1 MYLVILKGIKYQE
14 EQVALT
20 LEADYKA
27 EIIVLYQHIL
37 KMTTYK
43 HINSTVPVPLTARV
57 YADNV
62 EIHIFHKLAACLHY
76 QWFFD
81 DLLGGGAVEITGAIA
96 KEYQVD
102 LTSVASSGE
111 YYCEIKI
118 GMTGCNDQVT
128 ERRRVSIIEC
138 LDQTDRTFA
147 ATGASGQVRVNA
159 PHYET
164 VAFSNEGNNWI
175 LADGATTCATM
186 NVNVCTFVQ
195 EFTLVDQI
203 TSANSARR
211 GQPSLTV
218 GGLVCFFN
226 IGQDF
231 IRTVAPTPPPI
242 VGPTPFVVP
251 DPPPGP
257 SLVLTQSGPVFTDS
271 NVVLHAHLSYTLLP
285 GQTAPVI
292 PDGNGEQV
300 VFTVDDGLGFQDRND
315 VTLASRR
322 EFEDLLSWQQQ
333 FTRHTAQ
340 TRVVTGTYTDPNGN
354 TVSNSITVV
363 FETRA
368 ALPTIFMGGT
378 PSALLDWLTVP
389 GSGPFAI
396 FPTPGRL
403 SKRQN
408 RVSFQFA
415 GGGLWEMSITIHP
428 WGVTPVRPTQDRPV
442 KLAMAQ
448 TRGGANST
456 DGGTDW
462 DDLGT
467 VHGLTF
473 TSTGLGQGFNSAT
486 NPLMEAP
493 VGGGVIQQTFK
504 FQGIGNINGIL
515 SLNATDN
522 LGYDANTDDM
532 NITVIVE
539 IRPQT

>member
-1 MYLVILKGIKYQE
+1 
-14 EQVALT
+14 
-20 LEADYKA
+20 
-27 EIIVLYQHIL
+27 
-37 KMTTYK
+37 MTTYK

-62 EIHIFHKLAACLHY
+62 EVHIFHKLASCLHY

-81 DLLGGGAVEITGAIA
+81 DLLGGGGSEITGAIA

-147 ATGASGQVRVNA
+147 ATGGSGQVRVNA

-164 VAFSNEGNNWI
+164 VIFSDEGNDWI
-175 LADGATTCATM
+175 LANGATTCATM

-231 IRTVAPTPPPI
+231 IRTVAPTPTPGPI
-242 VGPTPFVVP
+242 PFVVV

-257 SLVLTQSGPVFTDS
+257 SLRLTQSGPVFTDS

-300 VFTVDDGLGFQDRND
+300 VFTVDDGLGFQDRD
-315 VTLASRR
+315 DDTLASRR
-322 EFEDLLSWQQQ
+322 VFANLPSWQQK

-354 TVSNSITVV
+354 TVSSSITVV
-363 FETRA
+363 FESRA
-368 ALPTIFMGGT
+368 ALPTTFMGGIT
-378 PSALLDWLTVP
+378 GTILDWLNTSGSLP
-389 GSGPFAI
+389 GSLWVVPATIAHKGQL
-396 FPTPGRL
+396 L
-403 SKRQN
+403 SFR
-408 RVSFQFA
+408 FA
-415 GGGLWEMSITIHP
+415 GGGLWEMSVTIHP
-428 WGVTPVRPTQDRPV
+428 WGITPVRPTIDRVV
-442 KLAMAQ
+442 KVVIGG
-448 TRGGANST
+448 TRGGATST
-456 DGGTDW
+456 DGGLDW
-462 DDLGT
+462 DDLET
-467 VHGLTF
+467 VHANFLVGSDPNDTA
-473 TSTGLGQGFNSAT
+473 SYSAP
-486 NPLMEAP
+486 NPLVEAP
-493 VGGGVIQQTFK
+493 IGGGVVQKTFK
-504 FQGIGNINGIL
+504 FQGIGDIRGFMD
-515 SLNATDN
+515 LNATAAMGFN
-522 LGYDANTDDM
+522 ANTDDM
-532 NITVIVE
+532 NIQVIVE